1 MVKAIGNINLKSDF
15 IKNIITLLSG
25 ATIAQAIT
33 FISIPILSRIYTPE
47 DFGFIAIY
55 LSIANIIAT
64 VSTGRYELAV
74 MLPKNNI
81 HALAIIKGT
90 LRLILIAS
98 SISLIIV
105 VVLKQFD
112 NKVSNLI
119 QPFYFYFLPVG
130 IGLLGLTNVFSQWFT
145 RQKEFKLQAKTKILK
160 SGTNSSVNVALGF
173 LFNLRSLGLFIG
185 HIAGQFVQTLIFSFK
200 FFKEEK
206 SNLKT
211 ISGEA
216 IKTEFKKNLNF
227 PYYSAPMGFLNTISV
242 DILIYVLNLFYTTS
256 LVGLYTNANKV
267 INYPLSLISQSF
279 TSVFYQKISETNRKT
294 KLYLISYFANLIIVT
309 IAMIPIVF
317 WGEEI
322 FIFILGKDWEIA
334 GSIAKYLVPLT
345 IASFAMRSV
354 SNIFS
359 LTRKNGILLIWQIIY
374 LILILVTIFIFKSD
388 EFEKMLLSVSFIGA
402 ILYFLLAFIGYKIMI
417 KQYDKIN

>member
-1 MVKAIGNINLKSDF
+1 MVKAKGKINFKSDF

-64 VSTGRYELAV
+64 VSTGRYELAI

-81 HALAIIKGT
+81 HTLAIIKGT
-90 LRLILIAS
+90 LRLILIVS
-98 SISLIIV
+98 TISLIIII
-105 VVLKQFD
+105 VLKQFD

-119 QPFYFYFLPVG
+119 QPFYFYFLPAS
-130 IGLLGLTNVFSQWFT
+130 IGLLGLTNVFSQWYT
-145 RQKEFKLQAKTKILK
+145 RQKKFKLQAKTKILR

-185 HIAGQFVQTLIFSFK
+185 HIAGQFVQTLIFSIK
-200 FFKEEK
+200 FFKDEK
-206 SNLKT
+206 LKLKS
-211 ISGEA
+211 ISSEA
-216 IKTEFKKNLNF
+216 IKTEFKKNRNF
-227 PYYSAPMGFLNTISV
+227 PYYSAPMGFLNAISV
-242 DILIYVLNLFYTTS
+242 DILIYVLNLFYSTS

-294 KLYLISYFANLIIVT
+294 KLYLISYFTNLIIVS

-322 FIFILGKDWEIA
+322 FIFVLGEEWEIA

-374 LILILVTIFIFKSD
+374 LIVILVSIFISKSD